1 MPGQPGFFDQD
12 RRYAA
17 LSAAGDPLE
26 RLALVIDF
34 ELFRPEL
41 EAALARSDRAKGGR
55 PPHDAAQMFKVL
67 VLQTL
72 YTLSDDQ
79 TEYQIRDRLSF
90 MRFLGLALEDRVPDA
105 KTIWLFREQL
115 TQAGGIE
122 RLFAS
127 FDAVLRQAG
136 YLAMAGQIVDATVI
150 EARRPRL
157 ARDEKATVKAGA
169 VPETWSKA
177 KRSQMD
183 TDGRWTLK
191 RGRRRRAEGRFS
203 RRTETELVIP
213 IFGYKNHLGIDRR
226 HGFIR
231 RFTVT
236 DAAAHD
242 GRQLGPLLDP
252 GNTAS
257 GVWADTAYRSAANI
271 ALLAR
276 RGLVPQFQRRKPR
289 GRPMPPHIARGNGSR
304 ARVRVAIEHVF
315 AAQKCRLGLI
325 IRTVG
330 LARATTSS
338 ASPIWSPTCAGS
350 LGSNCTRNPPDL
362 TRARGDERSRPS
374 AQSPPSQHQPSRNL
388 GPSRKPVLRGL

>member
-1 MPGQPGFFDQD
+1 MHSAAERSGEVRMARQPGLFDWD

-26 RLALVIDF
+26 RLTLVIDF
-34 ELFRPEL
+34 ELFRAQL

-55 PPHDAAQMFKVL
+55 PPDDAVLMFKVL

-79 TEYQIRDRLSF
+79 AEYQIRDRLSF

-115 TQAGGIE
+115 TQAGAIE

-136 YLAMAGQIVDATVI
+136 YLAMAGQIVDATVV

-157 ARDEKATVKAGA
+157 TQDEKATVKGGG
-169 VPETWSKA
+169 VPEAWSQA
-177 KRSQMD
+177 RRAELGW
-183 TDGRWTLK
+183 DGRWTLK
-191 RGRRRRAEGRFS
+191 RGRRRPAEGRCS
-203 RRTETELVIP
+203 RRPQTELVIP
-213 IFGYKNHLGIDRR
+213 VFGYKNHLGIDRR

-231 RFTVT
+231 SFTVT
-236 DAAAHD
+236 DAARHD
-242 GRQLGPLLDP
+242 GRQLGRLLDP
-252 GNTAS
+252 ENTAS
-257 GVWADTAYRSAANI
+257 AVWADAAYRSAANV

-276 RGLVPQFQRRKPR
+276 RGLVPQFQRPKPR
-289 GRPMPPHIARGNGSR
+289 GKPMPPHLARGNASR

-315 AAQKCRLGLI
+315 AAQKCRLGLV
-325 IRTVG
+325 IRSVG
-330 LARATTSS
+330 LARAT
-338 ASPIWSPTCAGS
+338 AR
-350 LGSNCTRNPPDL
+350 LGLPNLVTNMTRL
-362 TRARGDERSRPS
+362 VWFATRTAP
-374 AQSPPSQHQPSRNL
+374 A
-388 GPSRKPVLRGL
+388 